1 MSAPLVSATTK
12 VPTDA
17 PARVMTRLCKH
28 FAHKAPVEL
37 DTARGRIGF
46 RSGSYAELRAAGAA
60 LDIQVF
66 ASDAA
71 TLEQLFT
78 VIDVRARIVP
88 AKVEPD
94 PSVAELV
101 TCQKTLHG

>member
-1 MSAPLVSATTK
+1 MNAPLVSATTQ

-37 DTARGRIGF
+37 AAARGRIGF
-46 RSGSYAELRAAGAA
+46 RAGSYAELHVAGAA

-66 ASDAA
+66 ASDEA
-71 TLEQLFT
+71 TLEQLYT
-78 VIDVRARIVP
+78 VIERHLKMVEFRDAMPQLVWVRA
-88 AKVEPD
+88 A
-94 PSVAELV
+94 A
-101 TCQKTLHG
+101 

>member
-1 MSAPLVSATTK
+1 MSALQVSATTR

-37 DTARGRIGF
+37 EAARGRIGF
-46 RSGSYAELRAAGAA
+46 RSGSYAELHAADAS
-60 LDIQVF
+60 LNIQVF
-66 ASDAA
+66 ANDEA

-78 VIDVRARIVP
+78 VIERHL
-88 AKVEPD
+88 KMVEFCEAMPQLVWLR
-94 PSVAELV
+94 VAA
-101 TCQKTLHG
+101 